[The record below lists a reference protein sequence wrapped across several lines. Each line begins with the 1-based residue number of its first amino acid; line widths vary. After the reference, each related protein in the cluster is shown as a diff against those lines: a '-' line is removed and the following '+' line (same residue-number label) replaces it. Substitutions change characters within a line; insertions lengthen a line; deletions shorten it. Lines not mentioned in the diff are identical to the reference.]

1 MDEKD
6 KKWQSPI
13 VHDLVTLYLMNI
25 NKKNHKEKEH
35 APLKEK
41 LSEEKH
47 TTNTSDFSSFMN
59 IVS

>member
-13 VHDLVTLYLMNI
+13 VHDLVTLYLMSI
-25 NKKNHKEKEH
+25 NKKNHKEKEHEEH

-47 TTNTSDFSSFMN
+47 TTNISDFLHL
-59 IVS
+59 